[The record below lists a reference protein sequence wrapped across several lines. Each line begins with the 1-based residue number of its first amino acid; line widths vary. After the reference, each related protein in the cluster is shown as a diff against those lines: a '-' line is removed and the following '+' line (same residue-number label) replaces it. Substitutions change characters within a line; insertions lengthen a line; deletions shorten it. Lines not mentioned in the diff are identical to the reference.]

1 MATCTLANRLLGGKE
16 DIARQEC
23 CLYQEM
29 LVPKVF
35 YLHLGPHQCWWKVTK
50 QWRKKQRREN
60 GERPFFLVMLLELRN
75 RVNKDWFMVV
85 VRWHNKG
92 LWIFIVHHGP
102 WILKGNSW
110 MFDTEWCFV
119 SGVGV
124 TYIDTCH
131 LVLNVVIC
139 WWALYLFC
147 SHLSLRI
154 SHLFLPSEIVILHE
168 GCLFW
173 NSLVFG
179 FTNTTI
185 FFKKE
190 IR

>member
-1 MATCTLANRLLGGKE
+1 MATCILANWWLGGEE
-16 DIARQEC
+16 DIPGQEC
-23 CLYQEM
+23 SLGQEM

-35 YLHLGPHQCWWKVTK
+35 YLPLGPHQCWWKVTK

-139 WWALYLFC
+139 WWALLFFIWLKKIKLVVCQIYLDAKTDPLYTLFC
-147 SHLSLRI
+147 SHLSLQI
-154 SHLFLPSEIVILHE
+154 A
-168 GCLFW
+168 
-173 NSLVFG
+173 
-179 FTNTTI
+179 I
-185 FFKKE
+185 FFCHP
-190 IR
+190 RL